1 MICIKCKRDG
11 PDGAYCVYCGAKQDA
26 KRNGRRRANGQ
37 GSVYKRG
44 NGYQATITFYR
55 AGVRMTRSKGGFSTK
70 KAAYDYLPVL
80 IEEAVG
86 KLGYRD
92 KVTLA
97 DEYGP
102 WSETAMLRLSPS
114 KQTAY
119 RIAWSKLAPIHDVA
133 ITELTIADLQKVVDQ
148 QAPTFYPARDIK
160 NLLSHLYK
168 RACAEDVVHANLAE
182 FIVLPSLEEK
192 EALPYTEAE
201 VQAMWIAYKAGD
213 LFVGFALIMIYSGM
227 MPGELFAC
235 KKTMI
240 DFENQTIIGA
250 GLKTKERRNKP
261 IVIPDFIIPIVR
273 EIYDSH
279 NYESLV
285 GMGRDR
291 FYERYHEMS
300 ERLGIRDLPPYACR
314 HTTATALALGDVV
327 PPSVITKVMRQKQMT
342 TTERYKH
349 VDDQTRLEA
358 LNRLAQSPIT
368 RRKEEDEID

>member
-1 MICIKCKRDG
+1 MICRKCRKDG
-11 PDGAYCVYCGAKQDA
+11 PDGDCCIHCGTKQTVT
-26 KRNGRRRANGQ
+26 RRPRRRANGE
-37 GSVYKRG
+37 GSVYWRH
-44 NGYQATITFYR
+44 NGYQAVITYYV
-55 AGVRMTRSKGGFSTK
+55 AGCRKTHSKGGFQT
-70 KAAYDYLPVL
+70 KAAAYAYIPTL
-80 IEEAVG
+80 IKEVME
-86 KLGYRD
+86 GYGS
-92 KVTLA
+92 KKQVTLA
-97 DEYGP
+97 SEYGP

-168 RACAEDVVHANLAE
+168 RACAEDVVHSNLAE

-201 VQAMWIAYKAGD
+201 VQAMWIAYKAGN

-227 MPGELFAC
+227 MPGELLSC

-240 DFENQTIIGA
+240 DFQEQTITGA
-250 GLKTKERRNKP
+250 GLKTKERRSKP
-261 IVIPDFIIPIVR
+261 IILPDFIMPILQA
-273 EIYDSH
+273 ICDSH

-327 PPSVITKVMRQKQMT
+327 PPSVITKVMRQKKMT

>member
-11 PDGAYCVYCGAKQDA
+11 PDGAHCVHCGAKQAA
-26 KRNGRRRANGQ
+26 KRNGRRRANGT
-37 GSVYKRG
+37 GSVYRRG
-44 NGYQATITFYR
+44 SGYQATITFYR
-55 AGVRMTRSKGGFSTK
+55 SGVRMTRSKGGFSTK
-70 KAAYDYLPVL
+70 KAAYDYLPIL
-80 IEEAVG
+80 IEETVR
-86 KLGYRD
+86 KIGYRD

-97 DEYGP
+97 TEYEP
-102 WSETAMLRLSPS
+102 WSETALLRLSPS

-119 RIAWSKLAPIHDVA
+119 RIAWDKLASIHNAD

-148 QAPTFYPARDIK
+148 QAPTYYTARDIK

-168 RACAEDVVHANLAE
+168 RACAEDVVRTNLAE
-182 FIVLPSLEEK
+182 FIVLPTLEEK
-192 EALPYTEAE
+192 EASAYTEEE
-201 VQAMWIAYKAGD
+201 VQKMWAAYREGGT
-213 LFVGFALIMIYSGM
+213 FVGFALIMIYSGM

>member
-1 MICIKCKRDG
+1 MW
-11 PDGAYCVYCGAKQDA
+11 
-26 KRNGRRRANGQ
+26 
-37 GSVYKRG
+37 
-44 NGYQATITFYR
+44 
-55 AGVRMTRSKGGFSTK
+55 
-70 KAAYDYLPVL
+70 AAYR
-80 IEEAVG
+80 E
-86 KLGYRD
+86 
-92 KVTLA
+92 
-97 DEYGP
+97 
-102 WSETAMLRLSPS
+102 
-114 KQTAY
+114 
-119 RIAWSKLAPIHDVA
+119 
-133 ITELTIADLQKVVDQ
+133 
-148 QAPTFYPARDIK
+148 
-160 NLLSHLYK
+160 
-168 RACAEDVVHANLAE
+168 
-182 FIVLPSLEEK
+182 
-192 EALPYTEAE
+192 
-201 VQAMWIAYKAGD
+201 GD
-213 LFVGFALIMIYSGM
+213 MFVGFALIMIYSGM